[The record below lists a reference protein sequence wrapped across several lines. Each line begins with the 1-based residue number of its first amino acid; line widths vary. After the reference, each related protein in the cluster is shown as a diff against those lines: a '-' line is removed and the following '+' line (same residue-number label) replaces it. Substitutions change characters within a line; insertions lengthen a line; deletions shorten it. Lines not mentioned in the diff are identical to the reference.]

1 MKVLKNTNSN
11 PFGKSTF
18 LDPKN
23 LSKFCIFLYFP
34 PCLGWNNLHNMLF
47 LITFDVP
54 DTKKYHKPTKKMTK
68 HSFPSH
74 WMANYLFQ
82 SFSSVLGE
90 FLIFVVFKILQKHSI
105 LSFFHQKWAKK
116 MTFFFMISWF
126 FWCPK
131 IEKYKKVWFYFFF
144 RNFHF
149 YCFLKFFPSK
159 QFNLWKPNSY
169 PKIIKKRSLWKKQIF
184 SLKNWTFCW
193 NLEPKIKKQ
202 RKCGIDSENGIFTY
216 FSTI

>member
-1 MKVLKNTNSN
+1 MANPLFWIQKICQNSVFFYIFPHVLG
-11 PFGKSTF
+11 GKISIICSFWSLSTF
-18 LDPKN
+18 Q
-23 LSKFCIFLYFP
+23 IR
-34 PCLGWNNLHNMLF
+34 
-47 LITFDVP
+47 
-54 DTKKYHKPTKKMTK
+54 KKYHKPTKKMTK

-90 FLIFVVFKILQKHSI
+90 FLIFVVFKMLQKHSI

-144 RNFHF
+144 QNFHF

-193 NLEPKIKKQ
+193 NLEPKIKK
-202 RKCGIDSENGIFTY
+202 RRECGIDSENGIFTY